1 MKNDE
6 IITVDELLNN
16 LPVYQELVKHIN
28 SLDPSIRVR
37 IGAAYLRVSTDMQ
50 TEFSP
55 EAQLE
60 DIIKYCIRENIML
73 PKENIFLEPG
83 ISGKRAD
90 KRPQFQLMVAKAQEK
105 EHPIDIILIHKFD
118 RFARSREDSVVYKSM
133 LRKKYKIEIVAVKE
147 ELPEDKK
154 LAMMMESQLET
165 WGEYYSMNLSDEV
178 YKGLR
183 KKAGRGEHG
192 SRPPLGYDKVV
203 VDVIRENG
211 KEKIIREMRIN
222 EEEAKIVK
230 LIFEKFA
237 DGESQMEITRYLNS
251 MGFKTKYNGKFSDR
265 SVSWIL
271 HNPVYIGYMRWTE
284 GCMNRDWNNPNT
296 ICKKSNFPVLI
307 PQELWDKV
315 KKRLDEQNTMYGKK
329 TKQQVKHEHW
339 LRGLLR
345 CDSCGELIVKC
356 NSSFQCTGYTHGRC
370 NISHSI
376 TVKKVEE
383 AILEEL
389 EYNCKNKPVNI
400 EISAN
405 SFNDD
410 SEINLLTTQ
419 LQQIELKESRVKL
432 AYENGIDTIEEY
444 KANKERLSAEKKKIS
459 SKLDELSKA
468 KDVSIVREKVFKRC
482 NDLYEILKD
491 DEVNDEA
498 KSLIA
503 HKLFEK
509 IVFVKSEQRLV
520 IYYK

>member
-6 IITVDELLNN
+6 IISVDELIGN
-16 LPVYQELVKHIN
+16 LPIYQELVKHIN
-28 SLDPSIRVR
+28 SLDPSIIVR

-90 KRPQFQLMVAKAQEK
+90 KRPQFQLMVSKAQEK
-105 EHPIDIILIHKFD
+105 DHPIDIILIHKFD
-118 RFARSREDSVVYKSM
+118 RFARNREDSVVYKSM

-183 KKAGRGEHG
+183 KKADRAEHG

-230 LIFEKFA
+230 MIFEKFA
-237 DGESQMEITRYLNS
+237 DGDSQMEITRYLNS

-284 GCMNRDWNNPNT
+284 GTMNRDWYNPNT
-296 ICKKSNFPVLI
+296 ICKKSNFPALI
-307 PQELWDKV
+307 QQELWDRV
-315 KKRLDEQNTMYGKK
+315 KKRLDEQNTVYGKR
-329 TKQQVKHEHW
+329 TKKQVKHEHW
-339 LRGLLR
+339 LRGLIR

-376 TVKKVEE
+376 TVKAVEE
-383 AILEEL
+383 AILEQL
-389 EYNCKNKPVNI
+389 KNDAKNKPINI
-400 EISAN
+400 EISAA

-410 SEINLLTTQ
+410 SEINILTSQ
-419 LQQIELKESRVKL
+419 LDQIGLKEKRVKL

-444 KANKERLSAEKKKIS
+444 KENKERLLAEKKKVS
-459 SKLDELSKA
+459 SKIDELSKT
-468 KDVSIVREKVFKRC
+468 KDVTIVREKVFKRC
-482 NDLYEILKD
+482 KD
-491 DEVNDEA
+491 AYDMLIDESVSVED
-498 KSLIA
+498 KSIIT
-503 HKLFEK
+503 HQLFEK
-509 IVFVKSEQRLV
+509 IVFVKNEHRLV